1 MGNYKREKCSR
12 QGGFTLLELMI
23 VVVIIGILAALAIP
37 RMMAVSVRA
46 KQAEAKGILK
56 QIYTEQRAYRQL
68 YDRYFVAGG
77 PADKNNP
84 NTFAPINVEIQ
95 LPARYAYTITTAD
108 GGIATFTA
116 QATAANPGL
125 DADPAPDTW
134 TIDQNGTL
142 VATSDDAVL

>member
-1 MGNYKREKCSR
+1 MGNYEREKGSR

-68 YDRYFVAGG
+68 YERYFVPGG
-77 PADKNNP
+77 PADKDNP
-84 NTFAPINVEIQ
+84 NTFAPINVEVQ
-95 LPARYAYTITTAD
+95 LPARYEYTITTAD
-108 GGIATFTA
+108 GGIATFIA
-116 QATAANPGL
+116 QATVANPGL
-125 DADPAPDTW
+125 DGDPAPDTW

-142 VATSDDAVL
+142 VAAFDDAVL